1 MANDVAKCISAND
14 IRNGDTVILGSAT
27 TPLNNSSITDQ
38 STSTLIT
45 DIEGRYDA
53 RFDDATYYG
62 DSGLL
67 TGIVAS
73 YRLDELSGVRKD
85 SSGNDRDLADN
96 NTVGA
101 ILGKVDHAANFVR
114 ANSESLSLPRANI
127 GGLSPGSSDFTI
139 SVWIQ
144 FKFAD
149 FGSDQFL
156 AGIWKS
162 SGVAQREWLL
172 FTNSS
177 KKVLFFTSANGSN
190 ESSIETSVLSSD
202 VWYHILVTHDNTGGT
217 RTIYLN
223 GTSVDSDSSVTVY
236 EGTRTGDFQLG
247 NTQDSTDFMNGYMD
261 EFNFWGRVL
270 TASEI
275 AGLYNDGRGKHVR

>member
-38 STSTLIT
+38 STSTLIA
-45 DIEGRYDA
+45 DIEGKYDA

-85 SSGNDRDLADN
+85 SSGNDRDLTDN

-101 ILGKVDHAANFVR
+101 IVGKVDHAANFIE
-114 ANSESLSLPRANI
+114 ANSESLSLARANV

-139 SVWIQ
+139 SLWLQ
-144 FKFAD
+144 FKTTGFT
-149 FGSDQFL
+149 GEQFIG
-156 AGIWKS
+156 GIWKT
-162 SGVAQREWLL
+162 SGVSQREWLL
-172 FTNSS
+172 LLATDQKIN
-177 KKVLFFTSANGSN
+177 FFTSANGSN
-190 ESSIETSVLSSD
+190 ETGIKTDAISAN
-202 VWYHILVTHDNTGGT
+202 VWYHILVTHDNTGGA
-217 RTIYLN
+217 RHIYLN
-223 GTSVDSDSSVTVY
+223 GTSVVNDTNVTIY
-236 EGTRTGDFQLG
+236 EGTRTGDFQIG
-247 NTQDSTDFMNGYMD
+247 NTQNSTNFMNGYMD

>member
-1 MANDVAKCISAND
+1 M
-14 IRNGDTVILGSAT
+14 
-27 TPLNNSSITDQ
+27 
-38 STSTLIT
+38 
-45 DIEGRYDA
+45 
-53 RFDDATYYG
+53 
-62 DSGLL
+62 
-67 TGIVAS
+67 
-73 YRLDELSGVRKD
+73 
-85 SSGNDRDLADN
+85 
-96 NTVGA
+96 
-101 ILGKVDHAANFVR
+101 
-114 ANSESLSLPRANI
+114 
-127 GGLSPGSSDFTI
+127 
-139 SVWIQ
+139 
-144 FKFAD
+144 
-149 FGSDQFL
+149 
-156 AGIWKS
+156 
-162 SGVAQREWLL
+162 
-172 FTNSS
+172 
-177 KKVLFFTSANGSN
+177 FFTSANGSN

>member
-14 IRNGDTVILGSAT
+14 IRNGDTVILGSAI

-38 STSTLIT
+38 STSTLIA
-45 DIEGRYDA
+45 DIEGKYDA

-85 SSGNDRDLADN
+85 SSGNDRDLTDN

-101 ILGKVDHAANFVR
+101 IVGKVDHAANFTE
-114 ANSESLSLPRANI
+114 ANSEFLSLPRANV
-127 GGLSPGSSDFTI
+127 GGISPGSSDFTI
-139 SVWIQ
+139 SVWLQ
-144 FKFAD
+144 FKTTGFT
-149 FGSDQFL
+149 GEQFIG
-156 AGIWKS
+156 GIWKT
-162 SGVAQREWLL
+162 SGVSQREWLL
-172 FTNSS
+172 QLNGDQ
-177 KKVLFFTSANGSN
+177 KVLFFTSADGSD
-190 ESSIETSVLSSD
+190 ETAIETSVLSSG
-202 VWYHILVTHDNTGGT
+202 VWYHILVVHDNTGGT
-217 RTIYLN
+217 RTMYLN
-223 GTSVDSDSSVTVY
+223 GASADSDSDVTIY

-247 NTQDSTDFMNGYMD
+247 NTQNSTDFMNGYMD